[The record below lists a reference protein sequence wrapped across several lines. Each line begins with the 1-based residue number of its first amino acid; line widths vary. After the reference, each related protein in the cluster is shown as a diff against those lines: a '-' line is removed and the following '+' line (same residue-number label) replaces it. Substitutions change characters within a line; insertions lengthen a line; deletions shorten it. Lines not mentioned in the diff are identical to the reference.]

1 MEEKKRKIGV
11 YICHCGGNISDHV
24 DVEAVRKQVEEQYG
38 VTVAK
43 TSMFTCSD
51 SSQNDMIKDIRELGL
66 DGMVVASCSPKL
78 HLTTFR
84 NMAARAGLN
93 PFQYVQVNIREQC
106 SWAHADDHEG
116 ATCKAANLVGA
127 GIEKAMRQEALEPIR
142 VTSVKKVLVIGAGIA
157 GLRAALALAD
167 LGVEVFLIEKESAAG
182 GMVGRLGEMFPAGE
196 KGAELIAFLLAE
208 VKKRANIT
216 LFLNAELSEKSGHI
230 GEFEL
235 AIRIRTAAPE
245 GPRRGGER
253 TEEAIRIQV
262 GAILVTS
269 GFAEYEPRQ
278 GEYEFGEP
286 GVVTLSAFER
296 LLREGGERLVHQG
309 REVRKIAFIYCV
321 GSRQGAELENANR
334 WCSRAC
340 CSTATHLAL
349 QAKKKFPRS
358 QSYHF
363 YRDMRTYGKLE
374 SLYEDAGKSGALFL
388 RFHEERPPRL
398 EKQGA
403 GWLVTVRDLLTG
415 GEEIAVPVDL
425 VVLVTGM
432 TARANDELTRV
443 LKLPLGADRFYN
455 EIHPK
460 LRPVETVIDGVYIA
474 GSCQGP
480 KNAGESV
487 VSSLSAVA
495 KAAALLVKG
504 YVDLQPFVAFVKP
517 EACVWCGKCEAACPY
532 AAIEKVPYG
541 DKEVAQVVDVLCK
554 GCGACL
560 PVCPLDATQ
569 LKGYTDEQIEAMI
582 DVLAREAAHAG

>member
-1 MEEKKRKIGV
+1 M
-11 YICHCGGNISDHV
+11 
-24 DVEAVRKQVEEQYG
+24 RKQVEEQYG
-38 VTVAK
+38 VTVAR

-51 SSQNDMIKDIRELGL
+51 ASQNDMIKDIREQGL

-106 SWAHADDHEG
+106 SWAHSDDPEG
-116 ATCKAANLVGA
+116 ATCKAASLVGA
-127 GIEKAMRQEALEPIR
+127 GIEKAGRQEALEPIR

-167 LGVEVFLIEKESAAG
+167 LGVEVFLIEKEPAVG
-182 GMVGRLGEMFPAGE
+182 GMVARLGEMFPSGE
-196 KGAELIAFLLAE
+196 KGAELIAGLLAE
-208 VKKRANIT
+208 ARKRENIT
-216 LFLNAELSEKSGHI
+216 LFLNAELAEKSGHI

-235 AIRIRTAAPE
+235 AIRIRAAA
-245 GPRRGGER
+245 GA
-253 TEEAIRIQV
+253 EETVRIQV
-262 GAILVTS
+262 GAILVAS
-269 GFAEYEPRQ
+269 GFAEYEPKP
-278 GEYEFGEP
+278 GEFGFGQP
-286 GVVTLSAFER
+286 GVVTLSAFAR
-296 LLREGGERLVHQG
+296 LLQEGGERLIHDD
-309 REVRKIAFIYCV
+309 RPVRKIAFIYCV
-321 GSRQGAELENANR
+321 GSRQAAELENANR

-340 CSTATHLAL
+340 CSTATHLAV
-349 QAKKKFPRS
+349 QATKKFPGA
-358 QSYHF
+358 QCYHF
-363 YRDMRTYGKLE
+363 YRDVRTYGKFE
-374 SLYEDAGKSGALFL
+374 SLYEDAGKSGSLFL
-388 RFHEERPPRL
+388 RFHEEHPPRV
-398 EKQGA
+398 EKQGD
-403 GWLVTVRDLLTG
+403 GWLVTVQDLLTG
-415 GEEIAVPVDL
+415 GEEVGVPVDL

-432 TARANDELTRV
+432 TARPNDELTRV

-460 LRPVETVIDGVYIA
+460 LRPVETVIDGVYIS

-487 VSSLSAVA
+487 ISSLSAVA

-517 EACVWCGKCEAACPY
+517 EACVWCGKCAAACPY
-532 AAIEKVPYG
+532 AAIEKVAYG
-541 DKEVAQVVDVLCK
+541 DKEVARVVDVLCK

-582 DVLAREAAHAG
+582 DVLAREAAHEG

>member
-1 MEEKKRKIGV
+1 MENKRKIGV
-11 YICHCGGNISDHV
+11 YICHCGGNISDYV
-24 DVEAVRKQVEEQYG
+24 DVEAVRKQVEERYG
-38 VTVAK
+38 VTVAR

-51 SSQNDMIKDIRELGL
+51 ASQNDMIKDIREQGL

-78 HLTTFR
+78 HLMTFR

-106 SWAHADDHEG
+106 SWAHSDDPEG

-127 GIEKAMRQEALEPIR
+127 GIEKAMRQEALQPIR

-157 GLRAALALAD
+157 GLRAALELAD
-167 LGVEVFLIEKESAAG
+167 LGVEVFLIEKEPAVG
-182 GMVGRLGEMFPAGE
+182 GMVAQLGEMFPTGNRGADLVAG
-196 KGAELIAFLLAE
+196 LLTE

-235 AIRIRTAAPE
+235 AIRIHPAP
-245 GPRRGGER
+245 GGASR
-253 TEEAIRIQV
+253 PEETVRIQV
-262 GAILVTS
+262 GAIVVTS
-269 GFAEYEPRQ
+269 GFAEYEPKP
-278 GEYEFGEP
+278 GEYEFGQP

-296 LLREGGERLVHQG
+296 LLQDGGERLDYNG
-309 REVRKIAFIYCV
+309 REVKKIAFIYCV
-321 GSRQGAELENANR
+321 GSRQSAELENANR
-334 WCSRAC
+334 YCSRYC
-340 CSTATHLAL
+340 CSTATHLAV
-349 QAKKKFPRS
+349 QAGKLFPQSR
-358 QSYHF
+358 SYHF
-363 YRDMRTYGKLE
+363 YRDMRTYGKFE
-374 SLYEDAGKSGALFL
+374 SLYEEAGKSGSVFL
-388 RFHEERPPRL
+388 RFHEEHPPRL
-398 EKQGA
+398 ERQSD
-403 GWLVTVRDLLTG
+403 GWLVTVQDLLTG
-415 GEEIAVPVDL
+415 GDEIGVSVDL

-432 TARANDELTRV
+432 AARPNDELTRV

-460 LRPVETVIDGVYIA
+460 LRPVETVIDGVYIS

-504 YVDLQPFVAFVKP
+504 YVDLQPFVAYVKP
-517 EACVWCGKCEAACPY
+517 ELCVWCGKCAAACPY
-532 AAIEKVPYG
+532 AAIEKAVYG

-560 PVCPLDATQ
+560 PACPLDATQ
-569 LKGYTDEQIEAMI
+569 LKGYTDEQMEAMI
-582 DVLAREAAHAG
+582 DVLAREAAHEG

>member
-24 DVEAVRKQVEEQYG
+24 DVEAVREQVEEQYG
-38 VTVAK
+38 VTVAR

-51 SSQNDMIKDIRELGL
+51 ASQNEMMKDIQEQGL

-84 NMAARAGLN
+84 NMSTRAGLN

-127 GIEKAMRQEALEPIR
+127 GIEKVMRQEALQPIR
-142 VTSVKKVLVIGAGIA
+142 VTSVKRVLVIGAGIA
-157 GLRAALALAD
+157 GLRAALELAD
-167 LGVEVFLIEKESAAG
+167 LGVEVFLIEKEPAVG
-182 GMVGRLGEMFPAGE
+182 GMVGRLGEMFPADKNGV
-196 KGAELIAFLLAE
+196 ELIAMLLAE
-208 VKKRANIT
+208 VKKRPNIT
-216 LFLNAELSEKSGHI
+216 LFLNAELAEKSGHI

-235 AIRIRTAAPE
+235 TIRIRNAAAAD
-245 GPRRGGER
+245 R
-253 TEEAIRIQV
+253 TEEAVRIQV
-262 GAILVTS
+262 GAILVAS
-269 GFAEYEPRQ
+269 GFAEYEPKP
-278 GEYEFGEP
+278 GEYGFGQP
-286 GVVTLSAFER
+286 GVVTLSEFER
-296 LLREGGERLVHQG
+296 LLQEGGEKLLHDG
-309 REVRKIAFIYCV
+309 SEVKKIAFVYCV
-321 GSRQGAELENANR
+321 GSRQGQETENANR
-334 WCSRAC
+334 WCSRYC
-340 CSTATHLAL
+340 CSAAAHLAV
-349 QAKKKFPRS
+349 QAKKKFPGA
-358 QSYHF
+358 QCYHF
-363 YRDMRTYGKLE
+363 YRDMRTYGKFE
-374 SLYEDAGKSGALFL
+374 SLYEEAGKSGSLFL
-388 RFHEERPPRL
+388 RFDAEHPPRV
-398 EKQGA
+398 EKNG
-403 GWLVTVRDLLTG
+403 GSWLVTVQDLLTG
-415 GEEIAVPVDL
+415 GDEVAVPADL

-432 TARANDELTRV
+432 TARANDELTCV
-443 LKLPLGADRFYN
+443 LKLPLGAERFYN

-487 VSSLSAVA
+487 VSSLAAVA
-495 KAAALLVKG
+495 KAAALLIKG
-504 YVDLQPFVAFVKP
+504 YVDLQPFVAYVK
-517 EACVWCGKCEAACPY
+517 ADLCAWCGQCAAACPY
-532 AAIEKVPYG
+532 SAIEKVTYG

-582 DVLAREAAHAG
+582 DVLAREAAHEG

>member
-11 YICHCGGNISDHV
+11 YICQCGGNISDHV

-38 VTVAK
+38 VTVAR

-51 SSQNDMIKDIRELGL
+51 ASQNDMIKDIQSQGL

-84 NMAARAGLN
+84 NMAKRAGLN

-106 SWAHADDHEG
+106 SWAHSDDHAG

-127 GIEKAMRQEALEPIR
+127 GIEKAMRQEALQPIR
-142 VTSVKKVLVIGAGIA
+142 VTSVKKVLVIGAGVA
-157 GLRAALALAD
+157 GLRAALELAD
-167 LGVEVFLIEKESAAG
+167 LGVEVFLIEKEPGVG
-182 GMVGRLGEMFPAGE
+182 GMVARLGEMFPSGE
-196 KGAELIAFLLAE
+196 NGAELIAGLLAE

-235 AIRIRTAAPE
+235 AIRIKPPPAGAA
-245 GPRRGGER
+245 RA
-253 TEEAIRIQV
+253 EETVRIQV

-269 GFAEYEPRQ
+269 GFAEYEPRP
-278 GEYEFGEP
+278 GEYAFGEP

-296 LLREGGERLVHQG
+296 LLQEDGERLVHQG
-309 REVRKIAFIYCV
+309 REARRIAFLYCV
-321 GSRQGAELENANR
+321 GSRQGAEMENANR
-334 WCSRAC
+334 WCSRTC

-349 QAKKKFPRS
+349 LAKKKFPQS

-374 SLYEDAGKSGALFL
+374 SLYEDAGKSGSVFL
-388 RFHEERPPRL
+388 RFHEEHPPRL
-398 EKQGA
+398 QRQGDA
-403 GWLVTVRDLLTG
+403 WLVTVQDLLTG
-415 GEEIAVPVDL
+415 GEEIGVSVDL

-432 TARANDELTRV
+432 TARPNDELTRV

-504 YVDLQPFVAFVKP
+504 YVDLQPFVAYVKP
-517 EACVWCGKCEAACPY
+517 EACVWCGKCAAACPY
-532 AAIEKVPYG
+532 SAIEKIPYG
-541 DKEVAQVVDVLCK
+541 DKEVALVVDVLCK

-582 DVLAREAAHAG
+582 DVLAREASYAG

>member
-38 VTVAK
+38 VTVAR

-51 SSQNDMIKDIRELGL
+51 ASQNDMIKDIKEQDL

-84 NMAARAGLN
+84 NMSTRAGLN

-106 SWAHADDHEG
+106 SWAHSDDHDG

-127 GIEKAMRQEALEPIR
+127 GIEKVLRQEALQPIR

-157 GLRAALALAD
+157 GLRAALELAD
-167 LGVEVFLIEKESAAG
+167 LGVEVFLVEKEAAVG
-182 GMVGRLGEMFPAGE
+182 GMVGKLGEMFPAN
-196 KGAELIAFLLAE
+196 KNGAELIAGLLAE
-208 VKKRANIT
+208 VKKRVNIT
-216 LFLNAELSEKSGHI
+216 LFLNAELAEKSGHI

-235 AIRIRTAAPE
+235 AIRIKAPAAGAGRPE
-245 GPRRGGER
+245 E
-253 TEEAIRIQV
+253 TVRIQV
-262 GAILVTS
+262 GAILVAS
-269 GFAEYEPRQ
+269 GFAEYAPPP
-278 GEYEFGEP
+278 GEFACGQP
-286 GVVTLSAFER
+286 GVLTLSEFER
-296 LLREGGERLVHQG
+296 LLQESGEQLLHDG
-309 REVRKIAFIYCV
+309 REVKKIAFIYCV
-321 GSRQGAELENANR
+321 GSRQKAETEDANR
-334 WCSRAC
+334 YCSRYC
-340 CSTATHLAL
+340 CSTATHLAVL
-349 QAKKKFPRS
+349 AKKKFPQS

-363 YRDMRTYGKLE
+363 YRDMRTYGKFE
-374 SLYEDAGKSGALFL
+374 SLYEEAGKGGAVFL
-388 RFHEERPPRL
+388 RFHEDQPPRVIR
-398 EKQGA
+398 EGDS
-403 GWLVTVRDLLTG
+403 WLVTAQDLSTG
-415 GEEIAVPVDL
+415 GEEIGVAADL

-432 TARANDELTRV
+432 TARRNDELTRV

-460 LRPVETVIDGVYIA
+460 LRPVETVIDGVYIS

-487 VSSLSAVA
+487 VSSLAAVS

-504 YVDLQPFVAFVKP
+504 YVDLQPFVAFVRSD
-517 EACVWCGKCEAACPY
+517 ACVWCGKCAAACPY
-532 AAIEKVPYG
+532 SAIEKIIYG

-560 PVCPLDATQ
+560 PVCLLDATQ

-582 DVLAREAAHAG
+582 DVLAREASHAG

>member
-1 MEEKKRKIGV
+1 MMEEKKKKIGV

-24 DVEAVRKQVEEQYG
+24 DVEEVRKRVEAQYG
-38 VTVAK
+38 VNVAR

-51 SSQNDMIKDIRELGL
+51 ASQNDMIKDIQEQGL

-84 NMAARAGLN
+84 NMSTRAGLN

-106 SWAHADDHEG
+106 SWAHSDDHEG

-142 VTSVKKVLVIGAGIA
+142 VTSVKRVLVIGAGIA
-157 GLRAALALAD
+157 GLRAALELAD
-167 LGVEVFLIEKESAAG
+167 LGVDVFLIEKEATAG
-182 GMVGRLGEMFPAGE
+182 GMVAQLGEMFPAGRN
-196 KGAELIAFLLAE
+196 GAELIAALLDE
-208 VKKRANIT
+208 VKNRPNIT
-216 LFLNAELSEKSGHI
+216 LYLNAELAEKSGHI

-235 AIRIRTAAPE
+235 TIRIRGAAAAA
-245 GPRRGGER
+245 ER
-253 TEEAIRIQV
+253 SEEAVRIQV
-262 GAILVTS
+262 GAILVAS
-269 GFAEYEPRQ
+269 GFAEYEPRP
-278 GEYEFGEP
+278 GEYAWGQP

-296 LLREGGERLVHQG
+296 LLRESGERLLHDG
-309 REVRKIAFIYCV
+309 REVKKIAFIYCV
-321 GSRQGAELENANR
+321 GSRQNAELENANR
-334 WCSRAC
+334 WCSRYC
-340 CSTATHLAL
+340 CSTATHLAV
-349 QAKKKFPRS
+349 QARKKFPAAR
-358 QSYHF
+358 SYHF
-363 YRDMRTYGKLE
+363 YRDMRTYGKFE
-374 SLYEDAGKSGALFL
+374 SLYEDAGKSGSLFL

-398 EKQGA
+398 QREGDS
-403 GWLVTVRDLLTG
+403 WLVAVQDLATG
-415 GEEIAVPVDL
+415 GDEVVVEADL

-432 TARANDELTRV
+432 TARANDGLTRV

-495 KAAALLVKG
+495 KAAALLIKG
-504 YVDLQPFVAFVKP
+504 YVDLQPFVAFVK
-517 EACVWCGKCEAACPY
+517 ADLCTWCGKCAAACPY
-532 AAIEKVPYG
+532 SAIEKVAYG

-582 DVLAREAAHAG
+582 DVLAREAAHER

>member
-1 MEEKKRKIGV
+1 MENKRKIGV

-24 DVEAVRKQVEEQYG
+24 DVEAVRKQVEKQYG

-43 TSMFTCSD
+43 TSLFTCSD
-51 SSQNDMIKDIRELGL
+51 ASQQDMMKDIKEQGL

-78 HLTTFR
+78 HQMTFR

-106 SWAHADDHEG
+106 SWAHADDHQG

-127 GIEKAMRQEALEPIR
+127 GIEKARRQEALQPIR
-142 VTSVKKVLVIGAGIA
+142 VTSVKKVLVIGAGVA
-157 GLRAALALAD
+157 GLRAALELAD
-167 LGVEVFLIEKESAAG
+167 LGVEVFVIERQARVG
-182 GMVGRLGEMFPAGE
+182 GMVAKLGEMFPSG
-196 KGAELIAFLLAE
+196 KNGAAMVAALLDA

-216 LFLNAELSEKSGHI
+216 LFLNAEMTEKSGHI

-235 AIRIRTAAPE
+235 AITIKKPSAATASPPE
-245 GPRRGGER
+245 
-253 TEEAIRIQV
+253 IVRIQV

-269 GFAEYEPRQ
+269 GFAEYEPPA
-278 GEYEFGEP
+278 GEFAYGQA
-286 GVVTLSAFER
+286 GVLTLSRFEQLLQESGER
-296 LLREGGERLVHQG
+296 LLHDG
-309 REVRKIAFIYCV
+309 REVKNIAFIYCV
-321 GSRQGAELENANR
+321 GSRQNPERENANR
-334 WCSRAC
+334 YCSRYC
-340 CSTATHLAL
+340 CSEAVHLACL
-349 QAKKKFPRS
+349 AKKKFPQSRS
-358 QSYHF
+358 FHF

-374 SLYEDAGKSGALFL
+374 YLYEEAGKAGSIFL
-388 RFHEERPPRL
+388 RFHEDHPPHIAK
-398 EKQGA
+398 EGDA
-403 GWLVTVRDLLTG
+403 WLVTVQDLLTG
-415 GEEIAVPVDL
+415 GEEVAVAADL

-432 TARANDELTRV
+432 TARQNDELTRV

-487 VSSLSAVA
+487 ISSLAAVS

-504 YVDLQPFVAFVKP
+504 YVDLQPFVAYVRS
-517 EACVWCGKCEAACPY
+517 ELCVWCGKCADACPY
-532 AAIEKVPYG
+532 SAIEKIAYG

-569 LKGYTDEQIEAMI
+569 LKGYTDDQIEAMI
-582 DVLAREAAHAG
+582 DILAREASHAG

>member
-1 MEEKKRKIGV
+1 MENKRKIGV

-38 VTVAK
+38 VTVAR

-51 SSQNDMIKDIRELGL
+51 ASQNDMIKDIKEQGL

-106 SWAHADDHEG
+106 SWAHSDDKEG

-127 GIEKAMRQEALEPIR
+127 GIEKALRQEALQPIR

-157 GLRAALALAD
+157 GLRAALELAD
-167 LGVEVFLIEKESAAG
+167 LGVEVFLIEKEAAAG
-182 GMVGRLGEMFPAGE
+182 GMVVKLGEMFPAG
-196 KGAELIAFLLAE
+196 KDGATLITGLLAE

-216 LFLNAELSEKSGHI
+216 LFLNAELAEKSGHI

-235 AIRIRTAAPE
+235 TIRIKTPEAGAARPE
-245 GPRRGGER
+245 E
-253 TEEAIRIQV
+253 TVRIQA
-262 GAILVTS
+262 GAILVAS
-269 GFAEYEPRQ
+269 GFAEYAPLS
-278 GEYEFGEP
+278 GEYAYGQH
-286 GVVTLSAFER
+286 GVVTLSEFEHLLQKNGER
-296 LLREGGERLVHQG
+296 LLHDGH
-309 REVRKIAFIYCV
+309 EVNKIAFIYCV
-321 GSRQGAELENANR
+321 GSRQRPETENANR
-334 WCSRAC
+334 YCSRYC
-340 CSTATHLAL
+340 CSTATHLAVL
-349 QAKKKFPRS
+349 AKKKFPKS
-358 QSYHF
+358 QSHHF
-363 YRDMRTYGKLE
+363 FRDMRTYGKFE
-374 SLYEDAGKSGALFL
+374 SLYEEAGKSGSVFL
-388 RFHEERPPRL
+388 RFHEEHPPRL
-398 EKQGA
+398 SKEGA
-403 GWLVTVRDLLTG
+403 AWLVTVQDLSTG
-415 GEEIAVPVDL
+415 GEEIAVAVDL

-432 TARANDELTRV
+432 TARQNDLLTRV
-443 LKLPLGADRFYN
+443 LKLPLGVDRFYN

-460 LRPVETVIDGVYIA
+460 LRPVETVIDGVYIT

-487 VSSLSAVA
+487 ISSLSAVS

-504 YVDLQPFVAFVKP
+504 YIDLQPFVAYVKS
-517 EACVWCGKCEAACPY
+517 EICVWCGKCAAACPY
-532 AAIEKVPYG
+532 SALEKIAYG
-541 DKEVAQVVDVLCK
+541 DKEVAQVVEVLCK

-582 DVLAREAAHAG
+582 DILAREASHAG